1 MLRGLLLDRLTA
13 VFAGLLCACALGGAF
28 ADTARADAAQV
39 TVVSPGGA
47 QRTLALDALAVGEDV
62 VARDYALRS
71 SSGESRQAVTGFS
84 LATIIDAAGA
94 DPFTFSYLEVQ
105 RPAGGS
111 VQLSRHQALDQGAFP
126 DGPPVVYVTPSG
138 TGFLRP
144 SSGTGDLNA
153 GDSFEAPQGLTVV
166 LRKGS
171 GLKVRAEASPLR
183 TKPGK
188 PVRFG
193 AVVEGGGSGEE
204 LTYSWYFGD
213 GGSAETA
220 GPVHSFAKPG
230 SYEAVVSVTTPGD
243 QVGVSDVV
251 RIQVGQPA
259 QGGPDRQGGGTN
271 ENEDAPDQG
280 AANGPS
286 GGEAGSD
293 SAGLP
298 EIPSA
303 PAPAEPAPTEPAPA
317 PEPQP
322 EPQHAAPEPS
332 GELVSGLLIDSSS
345 AAEPSPEPEEE
356 QQAAART
363 GTPSA
368 DEAGGGGGGLPG
380 AAVSLLITAGLL
392 GAGALV
398 EARNLVR

>member
-1 MLRGLLLDRLTA
+1 MLQRLLLHFLIAAVGVALLGLGSPWLGTA
-13 VFAGLLCACALGGAF
+13 A
-28 ADTARADAAQV
+28 ADAAQV

-47 QRTLALDALAVGEDV
+47 QRALALEALAGSEDV
-62 VARDYALRS
+62 VERGYALRS
-71 SSGESRQAVTGFS
+71 SGGEETRTVTGFS
-84 LATIIDAAGA
+84 MAAVMEAAGA
-94 DPFTFSYLEVQ
+94 DPFGFSYLEVQ
-105 RPAGGS
+105 RPGGGS
-111 VQLSRHQALDQGAFP
+111 VQLSRHQALDPGAFP
-126 DGPPVVYVTPSG
+126 DGPPVVYATASG

-144 SSGTGDLNA
+144 SSGPGDLNA
-153 GDSFEAPQGLTVV
+153 SDSFEAPQGLTIV

-171 GLKVRAEASPLR
+171 GLQVRAEASPRR

-188 PVRFG
+188 QVHFS

-213 GGSAETA
+213 GESAE
-220 GPVHSFAKPG
+220 GPSPVHSFAKPG
-230 SYEAVVSVTTPGD
+230 SYEVVVGVTTPGD
-243 QVGVSDVV
+243 EVGVSAVV

-259 QGGPDRQGGGTN
+259 GGGPDRQGGGTN
-271 ENEDAPDQG
+271 KSENAPDQG
-280 AANGPS
+280 VAEGPS
-286 GGEAGSD
+286 GAGSE
-293 SAGLP
+293 APG
-298 EIPSA
+298 IPAVPSSTDV
-303 PAPAEPAPTEPAPA
+303 PAEPAPAAPPLS

-322 EPQHAAPEPS
+322 EPAQTAPEPS
-332 GELVSGLLIDSSS
+332 GDLVSGLLIGNSSP
-345 AAEPSPEPEEE
+345 AEPSPETEE